1 MLGNLCMTQF
11 GVYTLSKISDIGNI
25 AVDVMLWYE
34 NLLLLY
40 AGKIFWICM
49 SKIFSCSYVHYRV
62 ILLKAV
68 DFSSRECFKISKYI

>member
-1 MLGNLCMTQF
+1 MYDAIWR
-11 GVYTLSKISDIGNI
+11 VYTLSKISDIGNI

-34 NLLLLY
+34 NLLLY
-40 AGKIFWICM
+40 VGKIFWICM

-68 DFSSRECFKISKYI
+68 DFSSRERFKIRKYI